1 MSEQDNR
8 KTYFKFEFS
17 KELRRIRV
25 ESDSSE
31 LYGELIDVFT
41 VNNPS
46 FFFEQ
51 QNGIRNATEFLSIIS
66 PTGTFRPGM
75 FLPIYKAALELVDND
90 KSRILIDEESKK
102 HISEECRPLSG
113 VFEDDYEIEELDKN
127 KPFRYYQVDA
137 LKKLLKYGKGICVS
151 PTGSGKSYIIAT
163 LINELRNNSYRIE
176 ELKEKPRILI
186 VVPTRQ
192 LVDQLYKDITGYGL
206 TDICKWTSNS
216 GKKREGTFE
225 DNSCSSGFAN
235 VIITNHKWICDHVK
249 KLGKSKEKSKSKKTE
264 TNEFPIDEIGCIIA
278 DEVHT
283 VGYKT
288 KILKLVEKINPKLR
302 FGFTGTLPS
311 FVFNRWVIIGSFGIP
326 VYSAEI
332 KRFQDEGFL
341 SKIEIQPIRCV
352 VSEIDRNRDLL
363 YSINH
368 RLKLGDRLP
377 DGTLIDTS
385 VPFKMEHE
393 FFEQNSEELYSP
405 VFDRISELFDV
416 SKKNMIVLF
425 DRISIGK
432 SIYNLLLNKFS
443 GKSKVHYIDGSID
456 VSERERIRSEL
467 ENTNGNVL
475 VAQAVT
481 ASVGINIR
489 NLNGIAFAFA
499 GKSFIRV
506 IQSIGRVIR
515 LKDDGSTSTLFE
527 LYFNT
532 RYSDQHHREKMD
544 ILRDQYGSD
553 CIKRDEIVRI

>member
-1 MSEQDNR
+1 MSVENNR

-31 LYGELIDVFT
+31 LYGELIGVFT
-41 VNNPS
+41 VSNPS

-51 QNGIRNATEFLSIIS
+51 QHLNRNATEFLSVIS
-66 PTGTFRPGM
+66 PTGTFRTGM

-90 KSRILIDEESKK
+90 KSRILIDDESKR
-102 HISEECRPLSG
+102 HITAECRPLSG
-113 VFEDDYEIEELDKN
+113 VFEDDYEIEELDK
-127 KPFRYYQVDA
+127 KRPFRYYQVDA
-137 LKKLLKYGKGICVS
+137 VKKLLKYGKGICIS
-151 PTGSGKSYIIAT
+151 PTGSGKSYIMAT
-163 LINELRNNSYRIE
+163 LINELRNNSYRID
-176 ELKEKPRILI
+176 ELRKKPRILI

-192 LVDQLYKDITGYGL
+192 LVDQLYKDFSEYGL
-206 TDICKWTSNS
+206 CDVCRWTSNS
-216 GKKREGTFE
+216 GKKRDGTFE
-225 DNSCSSGFAN
+225 DNSCSEGFAN
-235 VIITNHKWICDHVK
+235 VVITNHKWICDHVK
-249 KLGKSKEKSKSKKTE
+249 KDAKFKSKKK
-264 TNEFPIDEIGCIIA
+264 NSIAKGEFPIDEIGCIIA

-288 KILKLVEKINPKLR
+288 KILKLVEKINPRLR

-332 KRFQDEGFL
+332 KKFQDEGFL
-341 SKIEIQPIRCV
+341 SKIEIQPIRCIV
-352 VSEIDRNRDLL
+352 AEIDKNRDLL

-368 RLKLGDRLP
+368 KLKLGDRLP

-385 VPFKMEHE
+385 IPFKMEHE

-405 VFDRISELFDV
+405 IFDRISELFDIGN
-416 SKKNMIVLF
+416 KNMIVLF

-432 SIYNLLLNKFS
+432 SIYNLLLDKYS

-456 VSERERIRSEL
+456 VADRERIRSEL

-481 ASVGINIR
+481 ASVGLNIR

-553 CIKRDEIVRI
+553 CIKRDEIVKI

>member
-1 MSEQDNR
+1 M
-8 KTYFKFEFS
+8 YFKFEFLDDL
-17 KELRRIRV
+17 KRV
-25 ESDSSE
+25 RVDSDSSE
-31 LYGELIDVFT
+31 LYGELLDVFT
-41 VNNPS
+41 VSNPS

-51 QNGIRNATEFLSIIS
+51 QHLDRNANEFLSIIS

-75 FLPIYKAALELVDND
+75 FIPIYKAALELVDNEKD
-90 KSRILIDEESKK
+90 RIIIDENSKRR
-102 HISEECRPLSG
+102 IAEECRPLSG
-113 VFEDDYEIEELDKN
+113 VFEDDYEIEELDKSR
-127 KPFRYYQVDA
+127 PFRYYQIDA

-176 ELKEKPRILI
+176 ELQKKTRILL

-192 LVDQLYKDITGYGL
+192 LVDQMYKDITECGL
-206 TDICKWTSNS
+206 KNICKWTSNS

-225 DNSCSSGFAN
+225 DNSCSDGFEN

-249 KLGKSKEKSKSKKTE
+249 KISKSKSKNTE
-264 TNEFPIDEIGCIIA
+264 KSVFPIKEIGCIIA

-302 FGFTGTLPS
+302 FGFTGTLPK
-311 FVFNRWVIIGSFGIP
+311 FAFNKWVIIGSFGIP

-332 KRFQDEGFL
+332 KKFQDEGFL

-352 VSEIDRNRDLL
+352 VSEIDKNRDLL

-385 VPFKMEHE
+385 IPFKMEHE

-405 VFDRISELFDV
+405 IFDRISELFDIEN
-416 SKKNMIVLF
+416 KNMIVLF

-432 SIYNLLLNKFS
+432 SIHKILSEKFK

-456 VSERERIRSEL
+456 VSEREKIRSEL

-481 ASVGINIR
+481 ASVGLNIR

-515 LKDDGSTSTLFE
+515 LKDDGSKSTLFE

-544 ILRDQYGSD
+544 ILIDQYGRE

>member
-1 MSEQDNR
+1 MSVENNR

-31 LYGELIDVFT
+31 LYGELIGVFT
-41 VNNPS
+41 VSNPS

-51 QNGIRNATEFLSIIS
+51 QHLNRNATEFLSIIS

-75 FLPIYKAALELVDND
+75 FFPIYKAALELVDND
-90 KSRILIDEESKK
+90 KSRILIDDESKR
-102 HISEECRPLSG
+102 HITAECRPLSG
-113 VFEDDYEIEELDKN
+113 VFEDDYEIEELDK
-127 KPFRYYQVDA
+127 KRPFRYYQVDA
-137 LKKLLKYGKGICVS
+137 VKKLLKYGKGICIS
-151 PTGSGKSYIIAT
+151 PTGSGKSYIMAT
-163 LINELRNNSYRIE
+163 LINELRNNSYRID
-176 ELKEKPRILI
+176 ELRKKPRILI

-192 LVDQLYKDITGYGL
+192 LVDQLYKDFSEYGL
-206 TDICKWTSNS
+206 CDICRWTSNA
-216 GKKREGTFE
+216 GKKRDGTFE
-225 DNSCSSGFAN
+225 DNSCSEGFAN
-235 VIITNHKWICDHVK
+235 VVITNHKWICDHVK
-249 KLGKSKEKSKSKKTE
+249 KDAKSKSKKK
-264 TNEFPIDEIGCIIA
+264 NSIVKGEFPIDEIGCIIA

-288 KILKLVEKINPKLR
+288 KILKLVEKINPRLR

-332 KRFQDEGFL
+332 KKFQDEGFL
-341 SKIEIQPIRCV
+341 SKIEIQPIRCIV
-352 VSEIDRNRDLL
+352 AEIDKNRDLL

-368 RLKLGDRLP
+368 KLKLGDRLP

-385 VPFKMEHE
+385 IPFKMEHE
-393 FFEQNSEELYSP
+393 FFEKNSEELYSP
-405 VFDRISELFDV
+405 IFDRISELFDIGN
-416 SKKNMIVLF
+416 KNMIVLF

-432 SIYNLLLNKFS
+432 SIYNLLLDKYS
-443 GKSKVHYIDGSID
+443 RKSKVHYIDGSID
-456 VSERERIRSEL
+456 VADRERIRLEL

-481 ASVGINIR
+481 ASVGLNIR

-553 CIKRDEIVRI
+553 CIKRDEIVQI